1 MNKLDIIIPVHNES
15 EIIVNL
21 LLQFEKQI
29 NCNYKVIICY
39 DFDDD
44 STPKVINQS
53 LLDKS
58 KIHIIKNK
66 SVGPNEAIKTGIDY
80 SNAEIILVYMAD
92 DFLNISLIDK
102 MILKIDE
109 GCDLIIPSRFIKG
122 GTFENKNLFK
132 KIITVLGYSAMYYIA
147 GIPYRDCTNA
157 FKMFSSKIVKKI
169 IFNSSKGFTYALE
182 LTIKTHHS
190 KYKIIEMPAKW
201 EDLKGRKSKFKV
213 IKWLPYYIYWLLYAI
228 LLRIRIITY

>member
-44 STPKVINQS
+44 FTPKVINQS
-53 LLDKS
+53 FLDKS

-92 DFLNISLIDK
+92 DFLNISLINK

-109 GCDLIIPSRFIKG
+109 GYDLIIPSRFIKG

-157 FKMFSSKIVKKI
+157 FKMFSSRIVKKI

-213 IKWLPYYIYWLLYAI
+213 FKWLPYYIYWLLYAI
-228 LLRIRIITY
+228 LIRIKVISY

>member
-53 LLDKS
+53 FLDKS
-58 KIHIIKNK
+58 KIQIIKNK

-109 GCDLIIPSRFIKG
+109 GYDLIIPRIERVFKEEKIFFYFSEKMRE
-122 GTFENKNLFK
+122 ENFKSDLFSFLEIDYLLPKNK
-132 KIITVLGYSAMYYIA
+132 VLGNPSDIPISSNEIPKIHLEEVFEIFKPVYY
-147 GIPYRDCTNA
+147 CTVRY
-157 FKMFSSKIVKKI
+157 ILI
-169 IFNSSKGFTYALE
+169 I
-182 LTIKTHHS
+182 
-190 KYKIIEMPAKW
+190 
-201 EDLKGRKSKFKV
+201 
-213 IKWLPYYIYWLLYAI
+213 
-228 LLRIRIITY
+228 